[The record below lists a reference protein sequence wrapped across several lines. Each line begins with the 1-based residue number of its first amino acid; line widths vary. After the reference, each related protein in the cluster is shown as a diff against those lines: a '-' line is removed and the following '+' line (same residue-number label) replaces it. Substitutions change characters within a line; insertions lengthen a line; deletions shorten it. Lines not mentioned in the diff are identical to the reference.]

1 MKDNNA
7 KDYKKGDALLA
18 EVGSFKKSNVLI
30 SSKYKSTVME
40 NKILAVS
47 MSRIKIEEGRP
58 IAKLTVSDFKHMVDG
73 NNGSFYQKIKRA
85 AKSMSGRQMF
95 IEDKEN
101 NSFMLINLIGKV
113 EYKDGTMTI
122 KFEPDLKE
130 YLVDL
135 QKNYTTL
142 NIEMMMSLESQYGF
156 RLYELLKSRAYVPK
170 GVHDTGLYKMV
181 FGLSELKVTI
191 GIVNTQTDAVSKA
204 LQTKNPDFDN
214 IVNNIALEKS
224 FKTWYDFKKRV
235 LEPSI
240 AEINEKTD
248 LHVEFIPIGR
258 GHGGKICEIEFYVTR
273 KDIIEKNKNN
283 KPLKTEEDIEVIVE
297 DIKEPNPEELM
308 QYVEELQELI
318 EEPIK
323 IKDYKAILKAANYNI
338 DKVKRVYELACQ
350 QSEINNL
357 VAWLISAIKNN
368 YDYEPIPKTKGM
380 TYEQTMAYQ
389 ELLDDLKEERERMNS
404 NI

>member
-1 MKDNNA
+1 MAEVNSKE
-7 KDYKKGDALLA
+7 YKKGDAILS
-18 EVGSFKKSNVLI
+18 EVVNFKKSNVLI
-30 SSKYKSTVME
+30 SSKYKSSITE

-47 MSRIKIEEGRP
+47 MSRIKIDEGRP
-58 IAKLTVSDFKHMVDG
+58 IAKLTVSDFKHMVKG
-73 NNGSFYQKIKRA
+73 NDGSFYQKIKRV

-113 EYKDGTMTI
+113 EYKEGVLTI

-130 YLVDL
+130 YLVDI

-170 GVHDTGLYKMV
+170 RVQDNGLYKMV

-191 GIVNTQTDAVSKA
+191 GIVNTQTDTVSKA
-204 LQTKNPDFDN
+204 LQTSNPDFDN

-224 FKTWYDFKKRV
+224 FKTWYDFKRRV
-235 LEPSI
+235 LEPSVE
-240 AEINEKTD
+240 EINEKTD
-248 LHVEFIPIGR
+248 LHVEYIPIGK
-258 GHGGKICEIEFYVTR
+258 GQGGKIHEIEFYVTR
-273 KDIIEKNKNN
+273 KDVVKKIEEEKKQSVKINN
-283 KPLKTEEDIEVIVE
+283 NIEVIVE
-297 DIKEPNPEELM
+297 KTKEPSSEEIM
-308 QYVEELQELI
+308 QYVEELQEII

-323 IKDYKAILKAANYNI
+323 IKDYKAILKAAEYNI
-338 DKVKRVYELACQ
+338 DKVKYAYELACQ
-350 QSEINNL
+350 QLEINNL

-368 YDYEPIPKTKGM
+368 YDYDPIPKSKGM
-380 TYEQTMAYQ
+380 SYENAMAYQ
-389 ELLDDLKEERERMNS
+389 EILDEIHKSYN
-404 NI
+404 N